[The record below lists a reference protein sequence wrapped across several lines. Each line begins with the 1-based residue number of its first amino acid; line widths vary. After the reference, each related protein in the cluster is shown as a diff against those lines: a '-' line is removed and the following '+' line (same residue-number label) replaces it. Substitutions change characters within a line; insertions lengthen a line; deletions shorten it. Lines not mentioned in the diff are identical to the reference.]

1 MVKHVSNL
9 TDILMDISESED
21 TVIDYYQCDL
31 RGGLREQYQEELDEF
46 MLECQLI
53 ISKAN
58 GNKFDKFNQE
68 LLKLLVIKCCGK
80 IEFLLK
86 EVMYSHF
93 VGKSDDIHINKYLEN
108 MILGSSSNP
117 SIATINNVIK
127 NFIAEDGLTFSVPFK
142 SLNKETFD
150 CIYSEVGLTCN
161 YKELVDHM
169 DSLRKLRNKVAHG
182 VKYDIVV
189 SAEQIYIYFISS
201 LILVSVTNEL
211 LFVRFPKI

>member
-1 MVKHVSNL
+1 MVSKVSSL
-9 TDILMDISESED
+9 TDILMDIPENED

-31 RGGLREQYQEELDEF
+31 RGRLREQYQEELDEF
-46 MLECQLI
+46 TSDCQLI

-58 GNKFDKFNQE
+58 DNKFDKFNQE

-161 YKELVDHM
+161 YKELVNHM
-169 DSLRKLRNKVAHG
+169 DSLRELRNKVAHG
-182 VKYDIVV
+182 VKYDIVI
-189 SAEQIYIYFISS
+189 SAEQIYIYFINS

-211 LFVRFPKI
+211 LFMRFPKI